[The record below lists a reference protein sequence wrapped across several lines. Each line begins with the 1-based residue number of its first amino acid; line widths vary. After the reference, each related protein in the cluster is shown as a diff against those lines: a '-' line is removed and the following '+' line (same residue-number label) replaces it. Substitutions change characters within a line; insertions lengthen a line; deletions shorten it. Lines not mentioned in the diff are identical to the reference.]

1 MKFALSDDQ
10 KEKLK
15 AAGKRAAWTVA
26 QAAIA
31 AIGTATVMS
40 EVDWRY
46 VAGASALAGILS
58 LLKSVMIGMPEVE

>member
-1 MKFALSDDQ
+1 MKLTDDQ

-40 EVDWRY
+40 EVDWKM
-46 VAGASALAGILS
+46 VVSASALAGILS
-58 LLKSVMIGMPEVE
+58 LLKSVTIGMPEVD